1 MQFTS
6 VISLSLL
13 LAAFSANANLLIS
26 PVKVEFSDRDRMHEI
41 VLINSSQ
48 ETRSYRLDWE
58 EKKAVPQGGFAPL
71 TEVEQKN
78 ALIASPMLRFSPRQ
92 VTLKPR
98 ERQTVKVMLRRQ
110 NNLSNGSYKSFL
122 KFVALPP
129 VRQIRSPAEGMN
141 IVIEPLLSYS
151 LPVIVHQGALSY
163 QVSLDNADF
172 VINNTSKKGEISLTY
187 SRKGNSA
194 IRANF
199 VAYWTPKGGQE
210 IAIARINDL
219 SLYPEVSQRSL
230 KLGWIP
236 DNFTNSAGTLRV
248 VAEGVKSLNGKILAE
263 KVIPFSSVKS
273 ISQ

>member
-1 MQFTS
+1 MRFISVTS
-6 VISLSLL
+6 LFFL
-13 LAAFSANANLLIS
+13 LAAFSADANLLIS
-26 PVKVEFSDRDRMHEI
+26 PVKIEFSERDRMHEI

-58 EKKAVPQGGFAPL
+58 EKKAVPQGGFALL
-71 TEVEQKN
+71 TEAEQKN
-78 ALIASPMLRFSPRQ
+78 AMIASPMLRFSPRQ
-92 VTLKPR
+92 VTLQPR

-110 NNLSNGSYKSFL
+110 SNLTNGSYKSFL

-129 VRQIRSPAEGMN
+129 VRQIKSPAEGMN

-163 QVSLDNADF
+163 QVSVDKVDF
-172 VINNTSKKGEISLTY
+172 VINNTSKKGEVSLTY
-187 SRKGNSA
+187 SRKGTSA

-199 VAYWTPKGGQE
+199 VAYWTPKGGLE
-210 IAIARINDL
+210 TAIARVNDL
-219 SLYPEVSQRSL
+219 SLYPEVAQRTL

-236 DNFTNSAGTLRV
+236 QNFTNSAGTLRV
-248 VAEGVKSLNGKILAE
+248 VVEGVKALNGKVLAE
-263 KVIPFSSVKS
+263 KVITFSTVKS